1 MSASFGFGPIG
12 PDDPENSEN
21 SNQNN
26 PGGPDFNELFAQFA
40 NFGINPQ
47 TLFAAGVGGTGAP
60 LIAIETLRDIS
71 RRALATHP
79 ELPIGSLDL
88 ARTEEAFNIANNW
101 LDDATLFP
109 TSAKSNLPAWSRR
122 DWLDASLL
130 GWQHMLEPLA
140 EGMASALT
148 EVLNQTA
155 MAEAPELAGV
165 TSIMRAFMGSL
176 IATQLGQSV
185 GQLAT
190 SVTGSND
197 VAIPLFKSPALESRL
212 IPQNVDLWADDLD
225 IPMDEVRIFLAV
237 REAAAARLFAH
248 TPWLTEYIRDA
259 IAAYGRGIKI
269 DINSIQ
275 EQAER
280 AVDSGELDINNPES
294 ISVAINAGLFKPEQ
308 SAAQDAA
315 LAKLEMIIALIEGW
329 IDHVTTKAVANR
341 LPSLPALSE
350 TLRRRRATKS
360 PTQQLFTTL
369 LGLEVSPRKMRECA
383 TFWFEVSEDLGA
395 LGVAGRDNR
404 WEDPVLLPTAQDLS
418 DVKKFLNS
426 TSAPDD
432 LSGLI

>member
-1 MSASFGFGPIG
+1 MSASFGFGPID
-12 PDDPENSEN
+12 PDDPENYEN

-26 PGGPDFNELFAQFA
+26 PSGPDFNELFAQFA

-165 TSIMRAFMGSL
+165 TPIMRAFMGSL

-212 IPQNVDLWADDLD
+212 IPQNVDLWADGLD

-341 LPSLPALSE
+341 LPALPALSE

-383 TFWFEVSEDLGA
+383 TFWFEVSEELGA